1 MANDATTAFFEEEL
15 VKIISEVERVEYGKK
30 IARDILPFAAKASR
44 GSQALKQYVLD
55 RVGYMR
61 LKEKIS
67 DKVELTDIAKTAVY
81 LPLLVSENGFSY
93 DIDEIAAA
101 QEGGTSL
108 DSEKAA
114 AVLEAYEEMIN
125 KVAFVGQADLG
136 LKGLANNANVGIATD
151 LGATFAAA
159 TSEQRVTFFAGLCS
173 DVYTNSNNT
182 IEPNTL
188 VIPSSEY
195 VAMGEKT
202 YSNSG
207 VVTDKSELDMLQT
220 RLNGL
225 FGSVRIVSSLEL
237 AAQGAAGVQ
246 RAVAYQNNPRVLYF
260 EETLPVEYQPVQR
273 TNNVF
278 KVPTFAKVGGLFVRR
293 PYGIRYGDYSKA

>member
-1 MANDATTAFFEEEL
+1 MDATTAFFEEEL
-15 VKIISEVERVEYGKK
+15 VKIISEVERVEYGRK
-30 IARDILPFAAKASR
+30 IARDILPFDAKASR
-44 GSQALKQYVLD
+44 GSQAIKQYVLD

-108 DSEKAA
+108 DSEKAS

-125 KVAFVGQADLG
+125 KVAFIGQADLG
-136 LKGLANNANVGIATD
+136 LKGLANNANVGISTD
-151 LGATFAAA
+151 LGATFAVA

-173 DVYTNSNNT
+173 DVYINSKNT

-202 YSNSG
+202 YSNTG

-225 FGSVRIVSSLEL
+225 FGNVRIVSSLEL
-237 AAQGAAGVQ
+237 AGQGAAGVQ

-273 TNNVF
+273 NNNVF
-278 KVPTFAKVGGLFVRR
+278 KVPTFAKIGGLFVRR

>member
-1 MANDATTAFFEEEL
+1 MTAFFEEEL
-15 VKIISEVERVEYGKK
+15 VKIIGEVERVEYGRK
-30 IARDILPFAAKASR
+30 IARDIMPFDAKASR

-81 LPLLVSENGFSY
+81 LPLLVSENGFQY
-93 DIDEIAAA
+93 DIDEIAASM
-101 QEGGTSL
+101 ESNTSL

-125 KVAFVGQADLG
+125 RVAFVGQSDLG
-136 LKGLANNANVGIATD
+136 LTGLANNANVDILTD
-151 LGATFAAA
+151 MGATFAAA
-159 TSEQRVTFFAGLCS
+159 TSEQRVTFYAGLCS
-173 DVYTNSNNT
+173 NVWTNSKNT
-182 IEPNTL
+182 VTPDTL
-188 VIPSSEY
+188 VIPSAEY
-195 VAMGEKT
+195 TAMGEKT
-202 YSNSG
+202 YSNTG

-225 FGSVRIVSSLEL
+225 FGNVKIVSSLEL
-237 AAQGAAGVQ
+237 EGQGAAGVQ
-246 RAVAYQNNPRVLYF
+246 RAVAFANNARVLYF

-273 TNNVF
+273 ENNMF
-278 KVPTFAKVGGLFVRR
+278 KVPTFAKVGGVFIRR
-293 PYGIRYGDYSKA
+293 PYGIQYGDYSKS

>member
-1 MANDATTAFFEEEL
+1 MSDMTAFFEEEL
-15 VKIISEVERVEYGKK
+15 VKIIGEVERVEYGRK
-30 IARDILPFAAKASR
+30 IAREIMPFDAKASR

-81 LPLLVSENGFSY
+81 LPLLVSENGFQY
-93 DIDEIAAA
+93 DIDEIAASM
-101 QEGGTSL
+101 ESNTSL

-125 KVAFVGQADLG
+125 RVAFVGQSDLG
-136 LKGLANNANVGIATD
+136 LTGLANNANVDILTD
-151 LGATFAAA
+151 MGATFAAA
-159 TSEQRVTFFAGLCS
+159 TSEQRVTFYAGLCS
-173 DVYTNSNNT
+173 NVWTNSKNT
-182 IEPNTL
+182 VTPDTL
-188 VIPSSEY
+188 VIPSAEY
-195 VAMGEKT
+195 TAMGEKT
-202 YSNSG
+202 YSNTG

-225 FGSVRIVSSLEL
+225 FGNVKIVSSLEL
-237 AAQGAAGVQ
+237 EGQGAAGVQ
-246 RAVAYQNNPRVLYF
+246 RAVAFANNARVLYF

-273 TNNVF
+273 ENNMF
-278 KVPTFAKVGGLFVRR
+278 KVPTFAKVGGVFIRR
-293 PYGIRYGDYSKA
+293 PYGIQYGDYSKS

>member
-30 IARDILPFAAKASR
+30 IAREILPFAAKASR

-136 LKGLANNANVGIATD
+136 LKGLANNANVGISTD
-151 LGATFAAA
+151 MGAAFSAA

-188 VIPSSEY
+188 VIPSSEF

-237 AAQGAAGVQ
+237 AGQGAAGVQ
-246 RAVAYQNNPRVLYF
+246 RAVAYQNSPRVLYF

-293 PYGIRYGDYSKA
+293 PYGIRYGDYSKS

>member
-1 MANDATTAFFEEEL
+1 MGDMTAFFEEEL
-15 VKIISEVERVEYGKK
+15 VKIIGEVERVEYGRK
-30 IARDILPFAAKASR
+30 IARDIMPFDAKASR

-67 DKVELTDIAKTAVY
+67 DKVELTDIAKSAVY
-81 LPLLVSENGFSY
+81 LPLLISENGFQY
-93 DIDEIAAA
+93 DIDEISASV
-101 QEGGTSL
+101 ESNTSL

-125 KVAFVGQADLG
+125 RVAFVGQSDLG
-136 LKGLANNANVGIATD
+136 LTGLANNANVDVLTD
-151 LGATFAAA
+151 MGATFALA

-173 DVYTNSNNT
+173 TVWTNSKNT
-182 IEPNTL
+182 ISPDTL
-188 VIPSSEY
+188 VIPSDEY
-195 VAMGEKT
+195 TAMGEKT
-202 YSNSG
+202 YSNTG

-225 FGSVRIVSSLEL
+225 FGNVKIVSSLEL
-237 AAQGAAGVQ
+237 EGQGAAGVQ
-246 RAVAYQNNPRVLYF
+246 RAVAFANNARVLYF

-273 TNNVF
+273 RNNLF
-278 KVPTFAKVGGLFVRR
+278 IVPTFAKVGGVFIRR
-293 PYGIRYGDYSKA
+293 PYGIIYGDYAKA

>member
-55 RVGYMR
+55 RVGYMK

-67 DKVELTDIAKTAVY
+67 DKVELTDISKTAVY

-125 KVAFVGQADLG
+125 KVAFVGQSDLG

-151 LGATFAAA
+151 MGAAFSAA

-188 VIPSSEY
+188 VIPSSEF

-225 FGSVRIVSSLEL
+225 FGSVKIVSSLEL
-237 AAQGAAGVQ
+237 AGQGAAGVQ
-246 RAVAYQNNPRVLYF
+246 RAVAYQNSPRVLYF

-278 KVPTFAKVGGLFVRR
+278 KVPTFAKIGGLFVRR